1 MWTINKKRIKILK
14 YALLIHSGI
23 YSRIKVLHNNL
34 KINLII
40 NLKINLII
48 MEDVIIKTSILK
60 SKACSSSLFKYK
72 IKSRNNK

>member
-14 YALLIHSGI
+14 YALFIHSGI
-23 YSRIKVLHNNL
+23 YSRIKVLHN
-34 KINLII
+34 

>member
-40 NLKINLII
+40 
-48 MEDVIIKTSILK
+48 MEYVIIKTSILK
-60 SKACSSSLFKYK
+60 SKACFSSLFKYK

>member
-40 NLKINLII
+40 

>member
-1 MWTINKKRIKILK
+1 MWTINKKRIKVLK
-14 YALLIHSGI
+14 YALLIHIGI

-40 NLKINLII
+40 
-48 MEDVIIKTSILK
+48 MEDVIIKISILK
-60 SKACSSSLFKYK
+60 SKTCSSSLFKYK

>member
-1 MWTINKKRIKILK
+1 MWTINKKRIKVLK
-14 YALLIHSGI
+14 YALLIHIGI
-23 YSRIKVLHNNL
+23 YSRIKVLHN
-34 KINLII
+34 

-72 IKSRNNK
+72 LKSRNNK

>member
-14 YALLIHSGI
+14 YALFIHSGI
-23 YSRIKVLHNNL
+23 YSRIKVLHN
-34 KINLII
+34 

-60 SKACSSSLFKYK
+60 SKACSSSFFKYK

>member
-1 MWTINKKRIKILK
+1 MWTINKKRIKVLK
-14 YALLIHSGI
+14 YVLLIYIGI
-23 YSRIKVLHNNL
+23 YSRIKVLHN
-34 KINLII
+34 

>member
-40 NLKINLII
+40 

-72 IKSRNNK
+72 LKSRNNK

>member
-14 YALLIHSGI
+14 YALFIHSGI
-23 YSRIKVLHNNL
+23 YSRIKVLHN
-34 KINLII
+34 

-72 IKSRNNK
+72 LKSRNNK

>member
-1 MWTINKKRIKILK
+1 MWTINKKRIKVLK
-14 YALLIHSGI
+14 YTLLIHIGI
-23 YSRIKVLHNNL
+23 YSRIKVPHN
-34 KINLII
+34 

-60 SKACSSSLFKYK
+60 SKACFSSLFKYK

>member
-1 MWTINKKRIKILK
+1 MWTINKKRIKVLK
-14 YALLIHSGI
+14 YTLLIHIGI
-23 YSRIKVLHNNL
+23 YSRIKVLHN
-34 KINLII
+34 

-60 SKACSSSLFKYK
+60 SKACFSSLFKYK

>member
-1 MWTINKKRIKILK
+1 MWTINKKRIKVLK
-14 YALLIHSGI
+14 YALLIHIHIGI
-23 YSRIKVLHNNL
+23 YSRIKVLHN
-34 KINLII
+34 

-60 SKACSSSLFKYK
+60 SKACSSSFFKYK